1 MLRPT
6 TPQEVQEA
14 VLTHPRL
21 RPRGAGT
28 KPALSSPKEGEAL
41 LDLSGLRGILE
52 YEPEE
57 FVFTALAGTPLR
69 EIEAALKAHGQYLP
83 FDPPLWGKGATLGG
97 TVAAGLSGP
106 MRHRYGGVRDFILG
120 VRFVDGEGRLVRGG
134 GKVVKNAAGFPFHR
148 LMVGSLGAFGVM
160 VELSFKVFPRPRATR
175 TLRATMKGLEEALRA
190 VEKLRLLP
198 LDLLALDLLPPAT
211 LELRLG
217 GFPES
222 LKARLERLKALLG
235 QEEGLEEVEEVAE
248 EEAHW
253 QGVRDLRFLEGSP
266 IHAKVPAGLARI
278 PFLEGLPLGPRRY
291 LDGGEV
297 LYVGL
302 EEEGL
307 KALKEAGIPYL
318 TLKGPGEAL
327 HPPPENAFYLGLKEA
342 LDPTGRFPGRPSP
355 G

>member
-28 KPALSSPKEGEAL
+28 KPALSSPQEGEAL

-57 FVFTALAGTPLR
+57 FVFTALAGTPLG
-69 EIEAALKAHGQYLP
+69 EIEAALQAHGQYLP
-83 FDPPLWGKGATLGG
+83 FDPPLLGKGATLGG

-148 LMVGSLGAFGVM
+148 LMVGSLGAFGVV
-160 VELSFKVFPRPRATR
+160 VELSFKVFPRPRATK
-175 TLRATMKGLEEALRA
+175 TLRVALGGLEEALATLER
-190 VEKLRLLP
+190 LRLLP

-211 LELRLG
+211 LEARLG

-222 LKARLERLKALLG
+222 VKERLEKLRGLLG
-235 QEEGLEEVEEVAE
+235 GGEVLEEDEG
-248 EEAHW
+248 HW
-253 QGVRDLRFLEGSP
+253 QGVRDLAFLEGSP
-266 IHAKVPAGLARI
+266 ILAKVPAGLSRI
-278 PFLEGLPLGPRRY
+278 PLLERLPLGPRRY

-302 EEEGL
+302 EEEGRE
-307 KALKEAGIPYL
+307 ALKEAGIPHL
-318 TLKGPGEAL
+318 VLMGAEEPLFPKP
-327 HPPPENAFYLGLKEA
+327 HDAFFRSVKEA
-342 LDPTGRFPGRPSP
+342 LDPMGRFPLR
-355 G
+355 

>member
-57 FVFTALAGTPLR
+57 FVFTALAGTPLG

-83 FDPPLWGKGATLGG
+83 FDPPLLGKGATLGG

-175 TLRATMKGLEEALRA
+175 TLRVAMPGLEEALAALER
-190 VEKLRLLP
+190 LRLLP

-222 LKARLERLKALLG
+222 VKERLEKLRGLLG
-235 QEEGLEEVEEVAE
+235 GGEVLEDDEG
-248 EEAHW
+248 HW

-307 KALKEAGIPYL
+307 KALKDAGIPHL
-318 TLKGPGEAL
+318 VLRGAQDPLSPKPQDPFFLGVKG
-327 HPPPENAFYLGLKEA
+327 A
-342 LDPTGRFPGRPSP
+342 LDPKGRFPLR
-355 G
+355 

>member
-28 KPALSSPKEGEAL
+28 KPAFSSPKEGEAL

-57 FVFTALAGTPLR
+57 FVFTAWAGTPIQ
-69 EIEAALKAHGQYLP
+69 EIEETLRAHGQYLP
-83 FDPPLWGKGATLGG
+83 FDPPLLGKGATLGG

-148 LMVGSLGAFGVM
+148 LMVGSLGAFGVV
-160 VELSFKVFPRPRATR
+160 VELSFKVFPRPRATK
-175 TLRATMKGLEEALRA
+175 TLRVALGGLEEALATLER
-190 VEKLRLLP
+190 LRLLP

-211 LELRLG
+211 LEARLG

-222 LKARLERLKALLG
+222 VKERLEKLRGLLG
-235 QEEGLEEVEEVAE
+235 GGEVLEEDEG
-248 EEAHW
+248 HW
-253 QGVRDLRFLEGSP
+253 QGVRDLAFLEGSP
-266 IHAKVPAGLARI
+266 ILAKVPAGLSRI
-278 PFLEGLPLGPRRY
+278 PLLERLPLGPRRY

-302 EEEGL
+302 EEEGRE
-307 KALKEAGIPYL
+307 ALKEAGIPHL
-318 TLKGPGEAL
+318 VLMGAEEPLFPKP
-327 HPPPENAFYLGLKEA
+327 HDAFFRSVKEA
-342 LDPTGRFPGRPSP
+342 LDPMGRFPLRS
-355 G
+355 

>member
-57 FVFTALAGTPLR
+57 FVFTALAGTPLE

-83 FDPPLWGKGATLGG
+83 FDPPLLGKGATLGG

-253 QGVRDLRFLEGSP
+253 QAVRYLRFLEGSP

-278 PFLEGLPLGPRRY
+278 PLLEGLPLGPRRY

-307 KALKEAGIPYL
+307 KALKDAGIPHL
-318 TLKGPGEAL
+318 VLRGAQDPLSPKPQDPFFLGVKG
-327 HPPPENAFYLGLKEA
+327 A
-342 LDPTGRFPGRPSP
+342 LDPKGRFPLR
-355 G
+355 

>member
-57 FVFTALAGTPLR
+57 FVFTAWAGTPIQ
-69 EIEAALKAHGQYLP
+69 EIEAALQAHGQYLP
-83 FDPPLWGKGATLGG
+83 FDPPLLGKGATLGG

-148 LMVGSLGAFGVM
+148 LMVGSLGAFGVV
-160 VELSFKVFPRPRATR
+160 VELSFKVFPRPRATK
-175 TLRATMKGLEEALRA
+175 TLRVALGGLEEALATLER
-190 VEKLRLLP
+190 LRLLP

-211 LELRLG
+211 LEARLG

-222 LKARLERLKALLG
+222 VKERLEKLRGLLG
-235 QEEGLEEVEEVAE
+235 GGEVLEEDEG
-248 EEAHW
+248 HW
-253 QGVRDLRFLEGSP
+253 QGVRDLAFLEGSP
-266 IHAKVPAGLARI
+266 ILAKVPAGLSRI
-278 PFLEGLPLGPRRY
+278 PLLERLPLGPRRY

-302 EEEGL
+302 EEEGRE
-307 KALKEAGIPYL
+307 ALKEAGIPHL
-318 TLKGPGEAL
+318 VLMGAEEPLFPKP
-327 HPPPENAFYLGLKEA
+327 HDAFFRSVKEA
-342 LDPTGRFPGRPSP
+342 LDPMGRFPLR
-355 G
+355 

>member
-57 FVFTALAGTPLR
+57 FVFTALAGTPLG

-83 FDPPLWGKGATLGG
+83 FDPPLLGKGATLGG

-175 TLRATMKGLEEALRA
+175 TLRVAMPGLEEALAALER
-190 VEKLRLLP
+190 LRLLP

-222 LKARLERLKALLG
+222 VKERLEKLRGLLG
-235 QEEGLEEVEEVAE
+235 GGEVLEDDEG
-248 EEAHW
+248 HW

-307 KALKEAGIPYL
+307 KALKEAGIPHL
-318 TLKGPGEAL
+318 VLRGTQDPLSPKPQDPFFLGVKG
-327 HPPPENAFYLGLKEA
+327 A
-342 LDPTGRFPGRPSP
+342 LDPKGRFPLR
-355 G
+355 

>member
-6 TPQEVQEA
+6 TPKEVQEA
-14 VLTHPRL
+14 VLAHPRL

-69 EIEAALKAHGQYLP
+69 EIEEALKAHGQYLP
-83 FDPPLWGKGATLGG
+83 FDPPLSGKGATLGG

-106 MRHRYGGVRDFILG
+106 MRHRYGGVRDFLLG
-120 VRFVDGEGRLVRGG
+120 VRFVDGEGRLIRGG

-175 TLRATMKGLEEALRA
+175 TLRVAMPSREEALAALER
-190 VEKLRLLP
+190 LRLLP
-198 LDLLALDLLPPAT
+198 LDLLALDLIPPAT

-222 LKARLERLKALLG
+222 VKERLERLKGLLG
-235 QEEGLEEVEEVAE
+235 SGEVLEEDQE
-248 EEAHW
+248 HW
-253 QGVRDLRFLEGSP
+253 QAVRDLRFLEGSP

-318 TLKGPGEAL
+318 LLKGPGEAL

-355 G
+355 S

>member
-57 FVFTALAGTPLR
+57 FVFTAWAGTPIQ
-69 EIEAALKAHGQYLP
+69 EIEETLRAHGQYLP
-83 FDPPLWGKGATLGG
+83 FDPPLLGKGATLGG

-148 LMVGSLGAFGVM
+148 LMVGSLGAFGVV
-160 VELSFKVFPRPRATR
+160 VELSFKVFPRPRATK
-175 TLRATMKGLEEALRA
+175 TLRVALGGLEEALATLER
-190 VEKLRLLP
+190 LRLLP

-211 LELRLG
+211 LEARLG

-222 LKARLERLKALLG
+222 VKERLEKLRGLLG
-235 QEEGLEEVEEVAE
+235 GGEVLEEDEG
-248 EEAHW
+248 HW
-253 QGVRDLRFLEGSP
+253 QGVRDLAFLEGSP
-266 IHAKVPAGLARI
+266 ILAKVPAGLSRI
-278 PFLEGLPLGPRRY
+278 PLLERLPLGPRRY

-302 EEEGL
+302 EEEGRE
-307 KALKEAGIPYL
+307 ALKEAGIPHL
-318 TLKGPGEAL
+318 VLMGAEEPLFPKP
-327 HPPPENAFYLGLKEA
+327 HDAFFRSVKEA
-342 LDPTGRFPGRPSP
+342 LDLMGRFPLR
-355 G
+355 

>member
-83 FDPPLWGKGATLGG
+83 FDPPLLGKGATLGG

-148 LMVGSLGAFGVM
+148 LMVGSLGAFGVV
-160 VELSFKVFPRPRATR
+160 VELSFKVFPRPRATK
-175 TLRATMKGLEEALRA
+175 TLRVALGGLEEALATLER
-190 VEKLRLLP
+190 LRLLP

-211 LELRLG
+211 LEARLG

-222 LKARLERLKALLG
+222 VKERLEKLRGLLG
-235 QEEGLEEVEEVAE
+235 GGEVLEEDEG
-248 EEAHW
+248 HW
-253 QGVRDLRFLEGSP
+253 QGVRDLAFLEGSP
-266 IHAKVPAGLARI
+266 ILAKVPAGLSRI
-278 PFLEGLPLGPRRY
+278 PLLERLPLGPRRY

-302 EEEGL
+302 EEEGRE
-307 KALKEAGIPYL
+307 ALKEAGIPHL
-318 TLKGPGEAL
+318 VLMGAEEPLFPKP
-327 HPPPENAFYLGLKEA
+327 HDAFFRSVKEA
-342 LDPTGRFPGRPSP
+342 LDPMGRFPLR
-355 G
+355 

>member
-14 VLTHPRL
+14 VLTHPCL

-57 FVFTALAGTPLR
+57 FVFTAWAGTPIQ
-69 EIEAALKAHGQYLP
+69 EIEETLRAHGQYLP
-83 FDPPLWGKGATLGG
+83 FDPPLLGKGATLGG

-175 TLRATMKGLEEALRA
+175 TLRVAMPGLEEALAALER
-190 VEKLRLLP
+190 LRLLP

-307 KALKEAGIPYL
+307 RALREAGIAHL
-318 TLKGPGEAL
+318 VLKGSV
-327 HPPPENAFYLGLKEA
+327 PPLFPSPLDPFFGRVKGA
-342 LDPTGRFPGRPSP
+342 LDPSGRFPLR
-355 G
+355 

>member
-83 FDPPLWGKGATLGG
+83 FDPPLLGKGATLGG

-120 VRFVDGEGRLVRGG
+120 VRFVDGEGGLVRGG

-175 TLRATMKGLEEALRA
+175 TLRVAMPSLEEALAALER
-190 VEKLRLLP
+190 LRLLP

-222 LKARLERLKALLG
+222 VKERLEKLRGLLG
-235 QEEGLEEVEEVAE
+235 GGEVLEDDEG
-248 EEAHW
+248 HW

-297 LYVGL
+297 LYVSL

-307 KALKEAGIPYL
+307 KALKDAGIPHL
-318 TLKGPGEAL
+318 VLRGAQDPLSPKPQDPFFLGMKG
-327 HPPPENAFYLGLKEA
+327 A
-342 LDPTGRFPGRPSP
+342 LDPKGRFPLR
-355 G
+355 

>member
-1 MLRPT
+1 MLRPA

-28 KPALSSPKEGEAL
+28 KPALSSPQEGEAL

-57 FVFTALAGTPLR
+57 FVFTALAGTPLG

-83 FDPPLWGKGATLGG
+83 FDPPLLGKGATLGG

-175 TLRATMKGLEEALRA
+175 TLRVAMPGLEEALAALER
-190 VEKLRLLP
+190 LRLLP

-222 LKARLERLKALLG
+222 VKERLEKLRGLLG
-235 QEEGLEEVEEVAE
+235 GGEVLEDDEGY
-248 EEAHW
+248 W
-253 QGVRDLRFLEGSP
+253 QAVRDLAFLEGSP
-266 IHAKVPAGLARI
+266 IHAKVPAGLSRI

-307 KALKEAGIPYL
+307 KALKDARIPHL
-318 TLKGPGEAL
+318 VLRGAQDPLSPKPQDPFFLGVKG
-327 HPPPENAFYLGLKEA
+327 A
-342 LDPTGRFPGRPSP
+342 LDPKGRFPLR
-355 G
+355 

>member
-83 FDPPLWGKGATLGG
+83 FDPPLLGKGATLGG

-175 TLRATMKGLEEALRA
+175 TLRVAMPGLEEALAALER
-190 VEKLRLLP
+190 LRLLP

-222 LKARLERLKALLG
+222 VKERLEKLRGLLG
-235 QEEGLEEVEEVAE
+235 GGEVLEDDEG
-248 EEAHW
+248 HW

-266 IHAKVPAGLARI
+266 IHAKVPAGLSRI

-307 KALKEAGIPYL
+307 KALKDAGISHLVLRGAQDALSPKPQDPFFL
-318 TLKGPGEAL
+318 GVKG
-327 HPPPENAFYLGLKEA
+327 A
-342 LDPTGRFPGRPSP
+342 LDPKGRFPLR
-355 G
+355 

>member
-57 FVFTALAGTPLR
+57 FVFTAWAGTPIQ
-69 EIEAALKAHGQYLP
+69 EIEETLRAHGQYLP
-83 FDPPLWGKGATLGG
+83 FDPPLLGKGATLGG

-148 LMVGSLGAFGVM
+148 LMVGSLGAFGVV
-160 VELSFKVFPRPRATR
+160 VELSFKVFPRPRATK
-175 TLRATMKGLEEALRA
+175 TLRVALGGLEEALATLER
-190 VEKLRLLP
+190 LRLLP

-211 LELRLG
+211 LEARLG

-222 LKARLERLKALLG
+222 VKERLEKLRGLLG
-235 QEEGLEEVEEVAE
+235 GGEVLEEDEG
-248 EEAHW
+248 HW
-253 QGVRDLRFLEGSP
+253 QGVRDLAFLEGSP
-266 IHAKVPAGLARI
+266 ILAKVPAGLSRI
-278 PFLEGLPLGPRRY
+278 PLLERLPLGPRRY

-302 EEEGL
+302 EEEGRE
-307 KALKEAGIPYL
+307 ALKEAGIPHL
-318 TLKGPGEAL
+318 VLMGAEEPLFPKP
-327 HPPPENAFYLGLKEA
+327 HDAFFRSVKEA
-342 LDPTGRFPGRPSP
+342 LDPMGRFPLR
-355 G
+355 

>member
-57 FVFTALAGTPLR
+57 FVFTALAGTPLG

-83 FDPPLWGKGATLGG
+83 FDPPLLGKGATLGG

-175 TLRATMKGLEEALRA
+175 TLRVAMPGLEEALAALER
-190 VEKLRLLP
+190 LRLLP

-222 LKARLERLKALLG
+222 VKERLEKLRGLLG
-235 QEEGLEEVEEVAE
+235 GGEVLEDDEGY
-248 EEAHW
+248 W
-253 QGVRDLRFLEGSP
+253 QGVRDLAFLEGSP

-307 KALKEAGIPYL
+307 KALKDAGIPHL
-318 TLKGPGEAL
+318 VLRGAQDPLSPKPQDPFFLGVKG
-327 HPPPENAFYLGLKEA
+327 A
-342 LDPTGRFPGRPSP
+342 LDPKGRFPLR
-355 G
+355 